1 MKGVLFYHLLISKRL
16 FQGGQNK
23 NMEVNVLM
31 PQLGQSMTEGTVVE
45 WLKKE
50 GEHVDK
56 MEALFVVDTQK
67 STIEVEAD
75 VAGTLKKIL
84 TQEQQQAKVGDVIA
98 IIESEG

>member
-1 MKGVLFYHLLISKRL
+1 
-16 FQGGQNK
+16 
-23 NMEVNVLM
+23 MEVNVLM
-31 PQLGQSMTEGTVVE
+31 PQLGQSMTEGIVVE

-56 MEALFVVDTQK
+56 MEPLFVVDTQK

-84 TQEQQQAKVGDVIA
+84 VHEQEQAKVGDVIA
-98 IIESEG
+98 IIDSEG